1 MTDKVTRQCPQTT
14 TIVSFGAFL
23 SAQTVQPDVKHRD
36 WKKLEKAM
44 VCECIMMRVWWC
56 ECIMMNSL
64 QEAGTQQQPLSVG
77 ARVLTEQLSG
87 ESSGSI
93 RSQPPSQNIP
103 HHSQPW
109 QAVCSLLVSSVYLSK
124 RRDRSQ
130 VGWSNANV
138 HDSWNV
144 L

>member
-1 MTDKVTRQCPQTT
+1 
-14 TIVSFGAFL
+14 
-23 SAQTVQPDVKHRD
+23 
-36 WKKLEKAM
+36 
-44 VCECIMMRVWWC
+44 
-56 ECIMMNSL
+56 MMNSL

-103 HHSQPW
+103 HYSQPW

-130 VGWSNANV
+130 IG
-138 HDSWNV
+138 
-144 L
+144 